1 MRILVTVLATL
12 PAVAVSVFAAPA
24 AAQSYKMYK
33 WVDERGAVTYS
44 DRKPID
50 PKAVESVEPVS
61 RSLSLYTPDTA
72 LLQAVAA
79 ARREYAQPAFRTEPV
94 APRHLAPTTALAAAP
109 LDPCAQMD
117 CTEYSG
123 GSYPYPGVLPVRR
136 RTPHLH
142 QAVLP
147 AGAIA
152 GTVNAPGMI
161 PGQTG
166 ANPILPGP
174 FNYLPSGRVR
184 SARGPLEPPRT
195 PATGH

>member
-1 MRILVTVLATL
+1 MAF
-12 PAVAVSVFAAPA
+12 AVGVFAAPA

-33 WVDERGAVTYS
+33 WVDERGVVTYS
-44 DRKPID
+44 DRKPLEQ
-50 PKAVESVEPVS
+50 KAIESVEPVS
-61 RSLSLYTPDTA
+61 RTISLYTPDKA
-72 LLQAVAA
+72 LLQAVEA
-79 ARREYAQPAFRTEPV
+79 ARRGYSQAEFRTEPV
-94 APRHLAPTTALAAAP
+94 APRYLAPATALTSAT

-123 GSYPYPGVLPVRR
+123 GSYPFPGALPVRR
-136 RTPHLH
+136 RAPHLV

-166 ANPILPGP
+166 TNAILPGP
-174 FNYLPSGRVR
+174 FNYRPAGRPSR
-184 SARGPLEPPRT
+184 SRGPLEPPRS
-195 PATGH
+195 PVTGH